1 MQTIDIAQ
9 AIKDNSANVSQNLD
23 PSVLGEL
30 LPTATFNNKGI
41 LSSSAYRNIPQKINI
56 GKEYNAIRIAD
67 NLQKWVRQSIP
78 FSGYIPLGKQ
88 LAFHGFAYFET
99 SDIALRGGAKIL
111 SYGDNSEG
119 LLELYSR
126 EENDK
131 FHLYLVAPI
140 TGSSEIDTFFI
151 TSPYECVREK
161 ITLDDSFKKLQIN
174 II

>member
-1 MQTIDIAQ
+1 MGKLCLRVQIRY
-9 AIKDNSANVSQNLD
+9 SL
-23 PSVLGEL
+23 LGGL

-67 NLQKWVRQSIP
+67 NLEKWIRQSIS
-78 FSGYIPLGKQ
+78 FFGYIPLGKQ

-99 SDIALRGGAKIL
+99 SDITLKGGAKIL

-126 EENDK
+126 EKNDK

>member
-1 MQTIDIAQ
+1 METIDFNTVIAEN
-9 AIKDNSANVSQNLD
+9 I
-23 PSVLGEL
+23 SVVEGL

-41 LSSSAYRNIPQKINI
+41 LSSSTYRKIPQRINI
-56 GKEYNAIRIAD
+56 GKEYNAIRIA
-67 NLQKWVRQSIP
+67 NNIGKWVRESIP
-78 FSGYIPLGKQ
+78 FFGYIPTGKK

-99 SDIALRGGAKIL
+99 TNVTLDGGAKIL

-119 LLELYSR
+119 LLELYYR
-126 EENDK
+126 EGNDK

-140 TGSSEIDTFFI
+140 PGSTEVDTFFI

-161 ITLDDSFKKLQIN
+161 IILDDSFKKLQIN

>member
-1 MQTIDIAQ
+1 MIQKKSLKE
-9 AIKDNSANVSQNLD
+9 AIQN
-23 PSVLGEL
+23 PGIISVVGGL

-67 NLQKWVRQSIP
+67 NLGKWIRQSIS
-78 FSGYIPLGKQ
+78 FFGYIPSGKK

-99 SDIALRGGAKIL
+99 TDITLNGGAKIL

-140 TGSSEIDTFFI
+140 SGSSEIDTFFI

-161 ITLDDSFKKLQIN
+161 IILDDSFKKLQIN
-174 II
+174 IIGG